1 MRLCLV
7 GTLGTV
13 QLDSE
18 EKQEVLAEARG
29 PVRRPAQGQA

>member
-13 QLDSE
+13 ELDSE
-18 EKQEVLAEARG
+18 EERESLVEAQG
-29 PVRRPAQGQA
+29 PVRRPVRGRA